1 MSAILLRYILP
12 PCTFQQNMSKFLVR
26 KSFGKYAVQT
36 FPTHA
41 FSRQLVNK
49 IDQQCVSHLFNGNNS
64 MHVLRISSVLCRY
77 YSDSKV
83 KGAFLNLGTTSSQNV
98 DQKQSGKQSS
108 NEDTNKKKSKFTKY
122 AIYTLC
128 IVYGGL
134 FISILYNLGLPPLD
148 EEGLELKDE
157 FSHLPP
163 VEQFFKRMFDRLYIF
178 KEFLRRPSFD
188 KLLPDPSPSD
198 QPKFTLVL
206 ELTHV
211 LLHPDWTYQTGWR
224 FKKRP
229 NLDHF
234 LEQMASPMFE
244 VVVFTS
250 QAGMNMSP
258 IVEALNRGAGGNYI
272 SYTLYRDATEFI
284 NGEHV
289 KNLACLNRD
298 LSKVIVIDWNPNA
311 IHLHPENSLILP
323 KWAGNDDDNTL
334 VELVAFLKSVAEQSP
349 SDVRDILRHYKQFSD
364 PMEQFRES
372 QRKLP
377 LLPLPA
383 SPTHV

>member
-26 KSFGKYAVQT
+26 KSF
-36 FPTHA
+36 
-41 FSRQLVNK
+41 
-49 IDQQCVSHLFNGNNS
+49 
-64 MHVLRISSVLCRY
+64 
-77 YSDSKV
+77 V